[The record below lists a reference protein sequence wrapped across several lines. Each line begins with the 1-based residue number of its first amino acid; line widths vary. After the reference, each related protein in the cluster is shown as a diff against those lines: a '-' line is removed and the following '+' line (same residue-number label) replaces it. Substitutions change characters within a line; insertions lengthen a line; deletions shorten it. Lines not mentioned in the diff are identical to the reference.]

1 METRTSGAG
10 VLTRQL
16 DGELRLVREAIL
28 MVASRAASRVTVA
41 GLLLGAQILGPAER
55 LADTSGVR
63 LIPLWS
69 ADEERLDIRVEAAQ
83 P

>member
-1 METRTSGAG
+1 METRTSGDAA
-10 VLTRQL
+10 LTQQL

-55 LADTSGVR
+55 LAETYGVR

-69 ADEERLDIRVEAAQ
+69 ADEARLDIRVEAAQ